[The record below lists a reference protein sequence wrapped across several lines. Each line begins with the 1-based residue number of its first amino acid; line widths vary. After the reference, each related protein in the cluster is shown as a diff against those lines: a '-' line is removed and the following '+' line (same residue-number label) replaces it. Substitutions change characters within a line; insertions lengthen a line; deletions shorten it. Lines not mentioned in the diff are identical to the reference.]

1 MPHIAIANAKNRVSR
16 ANPERGVSKMK
27 NVVAS
32 LYDAAQKRVA
42 YRRTVAELNDLPRN
56 VKDDLDIAP
65 RNIPSI
71 AHRAVYGF

>member
-1 MPHIAIANAKNRVSR
+1 
-16 ANPERGVSKMK
+16 MK

-42 YRRTVAELNDLPRN
+42 YHRTVAELQELPRSI
-56 VKDDLDIAP
+56 KDDLDIAP

-71 AHRAVYGF
+71 AHKAVYGY

>member
-1 MPHIAIANAKNRVSR
+1 
-16 ANPERGVSKMK
+16 MK